1 MRSLERLGWF
11 AIFINKE
18 GECINQLKNA
28 TVELLNLI
36 GKKLKKQL
44 KKQDWKLV
52 NLTPLKQLN

>member
-1 MRSLERLGWF
+1 MYPLERLGWF

-28 TVELLNLI
+28 MVELLNLI

>member
-1 MRSLERLGWF
+1 MYPLERLGWF

-28 TVELLNLI
+28 MVELLNLI

-52 NLTPLKQLN
+52 NLTSLKQLN

>member
-1 MRSLERLGWF
+1 MYPLEELGQF
-11 AIFINKE
+11 AVFINKE
-18 GECINQLKNA
+18 RECINQLKNA

-44 KKQDWKLV
+44 KKQDWKLA